1 MSEIKDQLSVI
12 TAFQKVFNSD
22 DGKVVL
28 DYLSRYCSFKAP
40 MFNGD
45 ANQLIFNEGK
55 RNVFLFI
62 QSYIN
67 SDPKQLEK
75 MLEGQ
80 SEDQ

>member
-1 MSEIKDQLSVI
+1 MNNVKDQLSVL
-12 TAFQKVFNSD
+12 TTFQKVFNSE

-28 DYLSRYCSFKAP
+28 DYLSRYCNFQNP

-67 SDPKQLEK
+67 SDPKKLEE
-75 MLEGQ
+75 MLKGQ
-80 SEDQ
+80 SED

>member
-1 MSEIKDQLSVI
+1 MSNVKDQLAVI
-12 TAFQKVFNSD
+12 TTFQKVFNTD

-28 DYLSRYCSFKAP
+28 DYLSRYCSFQTP

-67 SDPKQLEK
+67 SDPKKLEE
-75 MLEGQ
+75 MLKGQ
-80 SEDQ
+80 SED

>member
-1 MSEIKDQLSVI
+1 MNKVKDQITVI
-12 TAFQKVFNSD
+12 TTFQKVFNSD
-22 DGKVVL
+22 EGKVVL
-28 DYLSRYCSFKAP
+28 DYLSRYCSFQAP

-67 SDPKQLEK
+67 SDPTKLEQ
-75 MLEGQ
+75 MLKGQ
-80 SEDQ
+80 SEE